1 MSADVRV
8 RPRPKRLGGWA
19 NAGFIFGLVGMLTGT
34 LSLFLSWRVT
44 QEEAAVALQAY
55 PTAQPTD
62 LTHEGFGVR
71 VEIVNRSLR
80 PVIVRRASLWAAGE
94 HLSEATGYLDDVRVL
109 DASAANPESVTQGR
123 RQLPMTVSA
132 REGRTV
138 ALLMD
143 VWTPI
148 VTAASPTEERSARR
162 RLNRFL
168 TDIGSPESPED
179 HRIELRVEHV
189 PGGGGTFPVRR
200 IRPRPTY
207 LEAIRSAS
215 AIQKQRRSAFWI
227 VTPHLRQNGFVG
239 LVLRRRFSGTGQVD
253 LVRLDVWKERSSYH
267 RVHTRP
273 VVGQQ
278 STMFPLPG
286 LSAGSYGATFRL
298 DDDVVAYQSFVLP
311 WRHARC
317 DRRATTLV
325 AGGTDAPDWCEPE
338 QE

>member
-168 TDIGSPESPED
+168 TDIGSPDRKS
-179 HRIELRVEHV
+179 
-189 PGGGGTFPVRR
+189 T
-200 IRPRPTY
+200 
-207 LEAIRSAS
+207 
-215 AIQKQRRSAFWI
+215 
-227 VTPHLRQNGFVG
+227 
-239 LVLRRRFSGTGQVD
+239 
-253 LVRLDVWKERSSYH
+253 RLNSS
-267 RVHTRP
+267 HT
-273 VVGQQ
+273 VI
-278 STMFPLPG
+278 
-286 LSAGSYGATFRL
+286 SYAVF
-298 DDDVVAYQSFVLP
+298 
-311 WRHARC
+311 C
-317 DRRATTLV
+317 
-325 AGGTDAPDWCEPE
+325 
-338 QE
+338 